1 MIKKYIIFD
10 FDGTLIDTKTKELFD
25 GIPEMLKNLSEN
37 YTLFLSSRSDD
48 EDLKEFL
55 KTEQLY
61 WYFDIVFGSTIREK
75 WKKHIEVFDLV
86 SEDQNFINKTI
97 YIWDDEFDRNIAKM
111 AWISFVKIW
120 KEGTDAYEIDKTTD
134 LIDYIPKVK

>member
-10 FDGTLIDTKTKELFD
+10 FDGTLIDTKSKELFEW
-25 GIPEMLKNLSEN
+25 IPEMLKNLSEN

-48 EDLKEFL
+48 EDIVDFL

-61 WYFDIVFGSTIREK
+61 WYFDVVFGSTIREK

>member
-10 FDGTLIDTKTKELFD
+10 FDGTLIDTKSKELFEW
-25 GIPEMLKNLSEN
+25 IPEMLKNLSEN